1 MSSRAE
7 EGEGWIQGK
16 ASAHLTPQPA
26 EIWSISSTSTLTKV
40 TEGYLPL
47 SSSKKG
53 AMRWQGPHQVAVKS
67 MTTCV
72 TRQRKDKREDCQR
85 LLVKRMLHSGDG
97 VLRSGQAEADRFFK
111 KAYRL
116 ARVNELVELLLALDV
131 DDASGRSLSHV
142 VVVLVVVVLV
152 VARAAAPNDS
162 WPLPRPSPRFSFPR
176 RRISSFY
183 CVRGDTLLF
192 LKEKTLPE
200 SKRDRSNRASR
211 RQQRGSEAEGVEVAS
226 LARAAGRVPERVR
239 VDRLAIV

>member
-7 EGEGWIQGK
+7 EGEGWVQGK

-176 RRISSFY
+176 
-183 CVRGDTLLF
+183 
-192 LKEKTLPE
+192 
-200 SKRDRSNRASR
+200 
-211 RQQRGSEAEGVEVAS
+211 SEN
-226 LARAAGRVPERVR
+226 
-239 VDRLAIV
+239 

>member
-1 MSSRAE
+1 
-7 EGEGWIQGK
+7 
-16 ASAHLTPQPA
+16 
-26 EIWSISSTSTLTKV
+26 
-40 TEGYLPL
+40 
-47 SSSKKG
+47 
-53 AMRWQGPHQVAVKS
+53 
-67 MTTCV
+67 
-72 TRQRKDKREDCQR
+72 
-85 LLVKRMLHSGDG
+85 MLHSGVG

-131 DDASGRSLSHV
+131 DDASGRSLSHIV
-142 VVVLVVVVLV
+142 VVLLVVLVVVL

-162 WPLPRPSPRFSFPR
+162 WPLPRPSPRFSCPR

-192 LKEKTLPE
+192 LKQKKKTCLN
-200 SKRDRSNRASR
+200 RSAIDQTEPRER

-226 LARAAGRVPERVR
+226 LARAAGQVPERVR